1 MYAADPAPDST
12 FISRAAAASLMAVS
26 GTSATRRSSG
36 AVSLGVPTFTSCGL
50 YPIGGLNTGFG
61 LHVRVKSQSAADDQ
75 VTNQIINDLT
85 IQAATV
91 NGSGSQTAN
100 LILTRAIFHMGIPV
114 APKNVFP
121 SNIEGLPTWYQL
133 RVTPQ
138 GHMARRDQVDILIA
152 FNPAT
157 WHQDLRT
164 VRPGGVVVHEEVFST
179 ADARPDVTYYPVP
192 FSKLAKSK
200 IQNDTLRKQL
210 ANMIYV
216 GVVAGLLGIPWD
228 ALEHAVTRQFL
239 SKPKAVPLNLDAIKV
254 GFDYWQDNF
263 SKKDPY
269 RLEAMSGV
277 VDQKVLVEGNQAAAL
292 GALMGGVTV
301 AAWYPITP
309 SSSLCENLIAYAERF
324 RTDPETGEKRI
335 AVVQA
340 EDELA
345 AVGMAIGAGWAGAR
359 AMTSTSGPGISLMA
373 EFAGLGYYAEV
384 PVVIFDIQRI
394 GPSTGLPTRT
404 SQADVGFAYTLSHGD
419 TKHLVLLPGTVE
431 ECYEFAR
438 DAFDYAD
445 RFQTP
450 VFVLSDLDLGMNLW
464 MTPAFTYPDKP
475 FDRGK
480 VLSKADLERLAGEWA
495 RYRDVDGDGVPF
507 RTLPGTD
514 HPAAGYFTRG
524 SGHDE
529 HARNTE
535 SAEAYAANMDRLS
548 RKFETARAALPAP
561 VIDESTGSKIGL
573 IAFGSTHA
581 AVLESRSALEAAKL
595 PVDYLRIRA
604 LPLSAQ
610 VVEFVSRHER
620 VYVIEQNRDG
630 QVYDLLRLALPPALV
645 DRLRSIRHYDGQPI
659 PADAI
664 TEPLLESE
672 AIPA

>member
-1 MYAADPAPDST
+1 V
-12 FISRAAAASLMAVS
+12 RL
-26 GTSATRRSSG
+26 
-36 AVSLGVPTFTSCGL
+36 
-50 YPIGGLNTGFG
+50 
-61 LHVRVKSQSAADDQ
+61 RVKFTLPLPNDQ
-75 VTNQIINDLT
+75 VTDQIINDLT

-100 LILTRAIFHMGIPV
+100 LVLTRAIFHMGIPV

-138 GHMARRDQVDILIA
+138 GHMARRDQVDILVA
-152 FNPAT
+152 FNVAT
-157 WHQDLRT
+157 WRQDLET
-164 VRPGGVVVHEEVFST
+164 VRPGGVVVHEEAFST
-179 ADARPDVTYYPVP
+179 ADARADVTYYAVP

-216 GVVAGLLGIPWD
+216 GVVAGLLGVPWE
-228 ALEHAVTRQFL
+228 ALDHAVKRQFL
-239 SKPKAVPLNLDAIKV
+239 SKPKAVPINLDAIKV

-263 SKKDPY
+263 SKTDTY
-269 RLEAMSGV
+269 RLEPMTGV
-277 VDQKVLVEGNQAAAL
+277 VDGKVLVEGNQAAAL
-292 GALMGGVTV
+292 GAVMGGVTV

-309 SSSLCENLIAYAERF
+309 SSSLCENLIAYSDRF
-324 RTDPETGEKRI
+324 RIDPKTGEKRI

-345 AVGMAIGAGWAGAR
+345 ALGMAIGAGWAGAR

-464 MTPAFTYPDKP
+464 MTPEFKYPDKP

-480 VLSKADLERLAGEWA
+480 VLSKADLERLGGEWA
-495 RYRDVDGDGVPF
+495 RYRDVDGDGVPY

-529 HARNTE
+529 HARYTE
-535 SAEAYAANMDRLS
+535 SAQAYAANMDRLS
-548 RKFETARAALPAP
+548 HKFETARTVLPAP
-561 VIDESTGSKIGL
+561 VIDESAHSAIGL

-581 AVLESRSALEAAKL
+581 AVVEARLALTAARR
-595 PVDYLRIRA
+595 PVDYLRLRA
-604 LPLSAQ
+604 LPLSAE
-610 VVEFVSRHER
+610 VVAFVSRHER
-620 VYVIEQNRDG
+620 VYIVEQNRDG
-630 QVYDLLRLALPPALV
+630 QVYDLIRLGLPPELV
-645 DRLRSIRHYDGQPI
+645 DRVRSIRHYDGQPI

-672 AIPA
+672 PVPA

>member
-1 MYAADPAPDST
+1 LT
-12 FISRAAAASLMAVS
+12 E
-26 GTSATRRSSG
+26 
-36 AVSLGVPTFTSCGL
+36 
-50 YPIGGLNTGFG
+50 
-61 LHVRVKSQSAADDQ
+61 
-75 VTNQIINDLT
+75 QIINDLT

-100 LILTRAIFHMGIPV
+100 LILTRAIFKMGIPV

-133 RVTPQ
+133 RITPD
-138 GHMARRDQVDILIA
+138 GHMARTERVDVLIA
-152 FNPAT
+152 FNPST
-157 WHQDLRT
+157 WREDLLS
-164 VRPGGVVVHEEVFST
+164 VRSGGAVIHEEAFSN
-179 ADARPDVTYYPVP
+179 ADVRSDLTYYPVP

-200 IQNDTLRKQL
+200 IQSDALRKQL

-216 GVVAGLLGIPWD
+216 GVVAGLLGIPWE
-228 ALEHAVTRQFL
+228 ALEHGVTRQFL
-239 SKPKAVPLNLDAIKV
+239 SKPKAVQVNLDAIKV
-254 GFDYWQDNF
+254 GLDYWQDNF
-263 SKKDPY
+263 SKTDPY
-269 RLEAMSGV
+269 HLKPMTGLVEG
-277 VDQKVLVEGNQAAAL
+277 KVLVEGNQAAAL

-301 AAWYPITP
+301 VAWYPITP
-309 SSSLCENLIAYAERF
+309 SSSLCEYLIAYTDRF
-324 RTDPETGEKRI
+324 RIDPKTGDKRVAI
-335 AVVQA
+335 VQA

-359 AMTSTSGPGISLMA
+359 AMTSTSGPGLSLMA

-404 SQADVGFAYTLSHGD
+404 SQADVAFAYTLSHGD

-431 ECYEFAR
+431 ECYEFGR

-464 MTPAFTYPDKP
+464 MTPAFKYPEKP

-480 VLSKADLERLAGEWA
+480 VLSKEDLERLEGDWG
-495 RYRDVDGDGVPF
+495 RYRDVDGDAVAY

-514 HPAAGYFTRG
+514 HPAAGFFTRG

-529 HARNTE
+529 NARYTE
-535 SAEAYAANMDRLS
+535 SPAAYERNMDRLL
-548 RKFETARAALPAP
+548 RKLETARGALPAP
-561 VIDESTGSKIGL
+561 VVDEEAKSAIGL

-581 AVLESRSALEAAKL
+581 AMLEAREELAAANR
-595 PVDYLRIRA
+595 PVDYLRVRA
-604 LPLSAQ
+604 LPLSPEVTA
-610 VVEFVSRHER
+610 FVSRHER
-620 VYVIEQNRDG
+620 VYVVEQNRDG
-630 QVYDLLRLALPPALV
+630 QMFDLIRLALPPELV
-645 DRLRSIRHYDGQPI
+645 ARLHSIRHYNGQPI
-659 PADAI
+659 PAAAI

-672 AIPA
+672 PVPA

>member
-1 MYAADPAPDST
+1 MCARK
-12 FISRAAAASLMAVS
+12 IH
-26 GTSATRRSSG
+26 
-36 AVSLGVPTFTSCGL
+36 VP
-50 YPIGGLNTGFG
+50 
-61 LHVRVKSQSAADDQ
+61 HE
-75 VTNQIINDLT
+75 VTDQIINDLT

-100 LILTRAIFHMGIPV
+100 LVLTRAIFHMGIPV

-138 GHMARRDQVDILIA
+138 GHMARRDQVDILVA
-152 FNPAT
+152 FNVAT

-164 VRPGGVVVHEEVFST
+164 VRPGGVVVHEEAFST
-179 ADARPDVTYYPVP
+179 AEARTDITYYPVP
-192 FSKLAKSK
+192 FSKLAKTK
-200 IQNDTLRKQL
+200 IQSDTLRKQL

-216 GVVAGLLGIPWD
+216 GVVAGLLGIPWE
-228 ALEHAVTRQFL
+228 ALDHAVKRQFL
-239 SKPKAVPLNLDAIKV
+239 SKPKAVPINLDAMKV

-269 RLEAMSGV
+269 RLEPMIGV
-277 VDQKVLVEGNQAAAL
+277 VDGKVLVEGNQAAAL

-309 SSSLCENLIAYAERF
+309 SSSLCENLIAYSDRF
-324 RTDPETGEKRI
+324 RTDPKTGEKRI
-335 AVVQA
+335 AIVQA

-404 SQADVGFAYTLSHGD
+404 SQADIGFAYTLSHGD

-464 MTPAFTYPDKP
+464 MTPEFKYPDKP

-480 VLSKADLERLAGEWA
+480 VLSKDDLERLRGEWA
-495 RYRDVDGDGVPF
+495 RYADIDRDGVPY

-529 HARNTE
+529 HARYTE

-548 RKFETARAALPAP
+548 RKFETARGALPAP
-561 VIDESTGSKIGL
+561 VIDESSKSPIGL

-581 AVLESRSALEAAKL
+581 AVVEARQALEAARR
-595 PVDYLRIRA
+595 PVDYLRVRA
-604 LPLSAQ
+604 LPLSPQ

-620 VYVIEQNRDG
+620 VYVVEQNRDG
-630 QVYDLLRLALPPALV
+630 QIYDLIRLALPPALV
-645 DRLRSIRHYDGQPI
+645 DRVLSIRHYDGQPI

-664 TEPLLESE
+664 IEPLLESE
-672 AIPA
+672 AVPV

>member
-1 MYAADPAPDST
+1 
-12 FISRAAAASLMAVS
+12 
-26 GTSATRRSSG
+26 
-36 AVSLGVPTFTSCGL
+36 
-50 YPIGGLNTGFG
+50 
-61 LHVRVKSQSAADDQ
+61 
-75 VTNQIINDLT
+75 VTEPIINDLT

-100 LILTRAIFHMGIPV
+100 LVLTRAIFRMGIPV

-138 GHMARRDQVDILIA
+138 GHQARREQLDILVA
-152 FNPAT
+152 FNVAT
-157 WHQDLRT
+157 WRQDLES
-164 VRPGGVVVHEEVFST
+164 VRPGGVVVHEEAFST
-179 ADARPDVTYYPVP
+179 ADARTDITYYPVP
-192 FSKLAKSK
+192 FAKLAKAK
-200 IQNDTLRKQL
+200 IQSDALRKQL

-216 GVVAGLLGIPWD
+216 GVVGGLLGIPWE
-228 ALEHAVTRQFL
+228 ALEHGVKRQFL
-239 SKPKAVPLNLDAIKV
+239 SKPKAVQVNLDAMKV
-254 GFDYWQDNF
+254 GLDYWQDNF
-263 SKKDPY
+263 SKTDPY
-269 RLEAMSGV
+269 RLEPMSGA
-277 VDQKVLVEGNQAAAL
+277 VDGKVLVEGNQAAAL

-309 SSSLCENLIAYAERF
+309 SSSLCEYLIAYTDRF
-324 RTDPETGEKRI
+324 RTDARTGEKRVAI
-335 AVVQA
+335 VQA

-404 SQADVGFAYTLSHGD
+404 SQADVAFAYTLSHGD

-464 MTPAFTYPDKP
+464 MTPAFKYPEKP

-480 VLSKADLERLAGEWA
+480 VLSKADLDRLAGQWA
-495 RYRDVDGDGVPF
+495 RYRDVDGDGVTY

-514 HPAAGYFTRG
+514 HDAAGYFTRG

-529 HARNTE
+529 NARYTE
-535 SAEAYAANMDRLS
+535 SATAYTRNMDRLA
-548 RKFETARAALPAP
+548 RKFETARAAMPAP
-561 VIDESTGSKIGL
+561 ITDEEAKSPIGL
-573 IAFGSTHA
+573 IAFGSSHPAVVEARQILA
-581 AVLESRSALEAAKL
+581 AGGK
-595 PVDYLRIRA
+595 PVDYMRVRA
-604 LPLSAQ
+604 LPLSDE
-610 VVEFVSRHER
+610 VTGFVARHER
-620 VYVIEQNRDG
+620 VYVVEQNRDG
-630 QVYDLLRLALPPALV
+630 QVFDLIRLSLTPDLV
-645 DRLRSIRHYDGQPI
+645 GRLRSIRHYDGQSI

-664 TEPLLESE
+664 TEPLLELE
-672 AIPA
+672 AVPV

>member
-1 MYAADPAPDST
+1 
-12 FISRAAAASLMAVS
+12 
-26 GTSATRRSSG
+26 
-36 AVSLGVPTFTSCGL
+36 
-50 YPIGGLNTGFG
+50 
-61 LHVRVKSQSAADDQ
+61 
-75 VTNQIINDLT
+75 VTEPIINDLT

-100 LILTRAIFHMGIPV
+100 LVLTRAIFRMGIPV

-138 GHMARRDQVDILIA
+138 GHQARRDQVDILVA
-152 FNPAT
+152 FNVAT
-157 WHQDLRT
+157 WRQDLES
-164 VRPGGVVVHEEVFST
+164 VRPGGVVVHEEAFST
-179 ADARPDVTYYPVP
+179 AGARTDITYYPVP
-192 FSKLAKSK
+192 FAKLAKAK
-200 IQNDTLRKQL
+200 IQSDALRKQL

-216 GVVAGLLGIPWD
+216 GVVGGLLGIPWE
-228 ALEHAVTRQFL
+228 ALEHGVKRQFL
-239 SKPKAVPLNLDAIKV
+239 SKPKAVQVNLDAMKV
-254 GFDYWQDNF
+254 GLDYWQDNF
-263 SKKDPY
+263 SKTDPY
-269 RLEAMSGV
+269 RLEPMAGA
-277 VDQKVLVEGNQAAAL
+277 VDGKMLVEGNQAAAL

-309 SSSLCENLIAYAERF
+309 SSSLCEYLIAYTDRF
-324 RTDPETGEKRI
+324 RTDARTGEKRVAI
-335 AVVQA
+335 VQA

-404 SQADVGFAYTLSHGD
+404 SQADVAFAYTLSHGD

-464 MTPAFTYPDKP
+464 MTPAFTYPEKP

-480 VLSKADLERLAGEWA
+480 VLSKADLDRLAGQWA
-495 RYRDVDGDGVPF
+495 RYRDVDGDGVTY

-514 HPAAGYFTRG
+514 HDAAGYFTRG

-529 HARNTE
+529 NARYTE
-535 SAEAYAANMDRLS
+535 SATAYTRNMDRLA
-548 RKFETARAALPAP
+548 RKFETARAAMPAP
-561 VIDESTGSKIGL
+561 ITDEEAKSRVGL
-573 IAFGSTHA
+573 IAFGSSHPAVVEARQILA
-581 AVLESRSALEAAKL
+581 AAGKR
-595 PVDYLRIRA
+595 VDYMRVRA
-604 LPLSAQ
+604 LPLSDEVAA
-610 VVEFVSRHER
+610 FVARHER
-620 VYVIEQNRDG
+620 VYVVEQNRDG
-630 QVYDLLRLALPPALV
+630 QVFDLIRLSLTPDLV
-645 DRLRSIRHYDGQPI
+645 GRLRSIRHYDGQSI

-664 TEPLLESE
+664 TEPLLELE
-672 AIPA
+672 AVPV

>member
-1 MYAADPAPDST
+1 MT
-12 FISRAAAASLMAVS
+12 
-26 GTSATRRSSG
+26 
-36 AVSLGVPTFTSCGL
+36 
-50 YPIGGLNTGFG
+50 
-61 LHVRVKSQSAADDQ
+61 Q
-75 VTNQIINDLT
+75 QIINDLT

-100 LILTRAIFHMGIPV
+100 LVLTRAIFHMGIPV

-133 RVTPQ
+133 RVTPE
-138 GHMARRDQVDILIA
+138 GHMARSDKVDILIA

-157 WHQDLRT
+157 WHQDLTT
-164 VRPGGVVVHEEVFST
+164 VRAGGVVIHEEVFST
-179 ADARPDVTYYPVP
+179 ADVRADVVYYPVP

-200 IQNDTLRKQL
+200 IQSDTLRKQL
-210 ANMIYV
+210 ANMLYV
-216 GVVAGLLGIPWD
+216 GVVAGLLGIPWE
-228 ALEHAVTRQFL
+228 ALEHAVKRQFL
-239 SKPKAVPLNLDAIKV
+239 SKPKAVQVNLDAIKV
-254 GFDYWQDNF
+254 GYDYWQDNF
-263 SKKDPY
+263 SKTDAY
-269 RLEAMSGV
+269 RLEPMSGV
-277 VDQKVLVEGNQAAAL
+277 VDGKVLVEGNQAAAL

-324 RTDPETGEKRI
+324 RTDPKTGQKLI
-335 AVVQA
+335 SVVQA

-359 AMTSTSGPGISLMA
+359 SMTSTSGPGISLMA
-373 EFAGLGYYAEV
+373 EFAGLAYYAEV

-404 SQADVGFAYTLSHGD
+404 SQADVAFAFTLSHGD
-419 TKHLVLLPGTVE
+419 TRHIVLLPGTVE

-464 MTPAFTYPDKP
+464 MTPEFKYPEKP

-480 VLSKADLERLAGEWA
+480 ILSKQDLEKLAGEWG
-495 RYRDVDGDGVPF
+495 RYKDVDGDGVTY

-529 HARNTE
+529 FARYTE
-535 SAEAYAANMDRLS
+535 SAEAYARNMDRLTH
-548 RKFETARAALPAP
+548 KLETARGELPAP
-561 VIDESTGSKIGL
+561 VLDESSNSAVGL

-581 AVLESRSALEAAKL
+581 AVVEAREALAAAGT
-595 PVDYLRIRA
+595 PVDYLRLRA
-604 LPLSAQ
+604 LPLSDEVAA
-610 VVEFVSRHER
+610 FVSRHER
-620 VYVIEQNRDG
+620 VYVVEQNRDG
-630 QVYDLLRLALPPALV
+630 QVYDIVRLALPPQLV
-645 DRLRSIRHYDGQPI
+645 GRVHSIRHYNGQPI
-659 PADAI
+659 PAAAI
-664 TEPLLESE
+664 TEPLQQAE
-672 AIPA
+672 AVPA

>member
-1 MYAADPAPDST
+1 
-12 FISRAAAASLMAVS
+12 
-26 GTSATRRSSG
+26 
-36 AVSLGVPTFTSCGL
+36 
-50 YPIGGLNTGFG
+50 
-61 LHVRVKSQSAADDQ
+61 

-138 GHMARRDQVDILIA
+138 GHMARRDQVDILVA
-152 FNPAT
+152 FNVAT
-157 WHQDLRT
+157 WHQDLKT

-179 ADARPDVTYYPVP
+179 AEARTDVTYYPVP
-192 FSKLAKSK
+192 FSKLAKTK
-200 IQNDTLRKQL
+200 IQSDTLRKQL

-216 GVVAGLLGIPWD
+216 GVVAGLLGIPWE
-228 ALEHAVTRQFL
+228 ALDHAVKRQFL
-239 SKPKAVPLNLDAIKV
+239 SKPKAVPVNLDAIKV

-269 RLEAMSGV
+269 RLEPMTGV
-277 VDQKVLVEGNQAAAL
+277 VDGKVLVEGNQAAAL
-292 GALMGGVTV
+292 GAVMGGVTV

-309 SSSLCENLIAYAERF
+309 SSSLCENLIAYSDRF
-324 RTDPETGEKRI
+324 RVDPKTGERRI

-464 MTPAFTYPDKP
+464 MTPEFKYPDRP

-480 VLSKADLERLAGEWA
+480 VLGKADLARLAGEWA
-495 RYRDVDGDGVPF
+495 RYRDVDGDGVPY

-529 HARNTE
+529 HARYTE
-535 SAEAYAANMDRLS
+535 SAEAYAANMDRLV
-548 RKFETARAALPAP
+548 RKLETARKVLPAP
-561 VIDESTGSKIGL
+561 AVDEASGSKIGL

-581 AVLESRSALEAAKL
+581 AVVEARQALEAAKR
-595 PVDYLRIRA
+595 PVDYLRVRA
-604 LPLSAQ
+604 LPLSSE

-620 VYVIEQNRDG
+620 VYVVEQNRDG
-630 QVYDLLRLALPPALV
+630 QVFDLIRLDLPPTLV
-645 DRLRSIRHYDGQPI
+645 SRLHSIRHYDGQPI

-664 TEPLLESE
+664 IEPLLESE
-672 AIPA
+672 AVPA